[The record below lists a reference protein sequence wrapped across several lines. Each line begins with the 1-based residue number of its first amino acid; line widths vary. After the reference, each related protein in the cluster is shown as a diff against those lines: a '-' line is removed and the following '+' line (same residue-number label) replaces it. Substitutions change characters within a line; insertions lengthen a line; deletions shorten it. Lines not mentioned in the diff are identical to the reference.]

1 MELHCTDVV
10 QVTKKCEE
18 ATPQLVVP
26 YLNLVVIPCIL
37 QHTLCLKNHL
47 LPIMKAP
54 LSLSL
59 SLSLRQTSAKSEEN
73 VMNWSRERKKQ
84 NLQRQRE
91 VETCGSGHP

>member
-54 LSLSL
+54 LSL
-59 SLSLRQTSAKSEEN
+59 RQTSAKSEEN
-73 VMNWSRERKKQ
+73 VMNWSRERKEQ

-91 VETCGSGHP
+91 VESCGSGHP